1 MVDDNRIITNGTSEP
16 QKLLT
21 PEVVM
26 QWQAGVRGL
35 FENGAAKKRLSP
47 EKAWVLVDAE
57 MRRVRLNSDDIDWC
71 REIVLRIKDATVA
84 GASRMCT
91 RYQDRTPLI
100 DAINTVLCEN

>member
-1 MVDDNRIITNGTSEP
+1 MVDNNKIITNGTSEP

-35 FENGAAKKRLSP
+35 FEKGAAKKGLTP
-47 EKAWVLVDAE
+47 EKAWALVDAE
-57 MRRVRLNSDDIDWC
+57 LRRMRLNSDDIDWS
-71 REIVLRIKDATVA
+71 REIVLRIKDANVT
-84 GASRMCT
+84 GASRMCN